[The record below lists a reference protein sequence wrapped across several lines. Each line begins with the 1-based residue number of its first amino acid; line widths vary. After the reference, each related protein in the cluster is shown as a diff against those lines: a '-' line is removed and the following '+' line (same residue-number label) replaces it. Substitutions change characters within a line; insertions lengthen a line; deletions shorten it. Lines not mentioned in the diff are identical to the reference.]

1 MHQLYPY
8 QTIGKKALLANDR
21 FILGDEMGLGKTV
34 QVLMALTPE
43 HLPAVVVCPAS
54 VRMVWADEVTK
65 WRPELT
71 TDVIETG
78 KHKTKWGSDIT
89 ITSYDLFGKVKMNP
103 PRTVICD
110 EAHYLQNR
118 QARRTRVVAKASADR
133 RTWFLTGTPMWSKPK
148 SLYVL
153 VKLCGAWKGGYQEYA
168 EQFCDAGWKYNP
180 YTGASQWDDS
190 GASNLGQLNRLLAP
204 IMLRRMKADVLKDL
218 PQKTRQIIKVAGG
231 ISDQEKKVDS
241 FDPKS
246 VCDGWIPPGPIATAI
261 RETAVLKV
269 PAMLEHI
276 KLVLA
281 SEHKVVIFAWNID
294 VMDMLAGA
302 LRSFGVVRIDG
313 GVKLKDR
320 WAAVKRFQQHDDT
333 RVFIGQTIA
342 AGTGLTLT
350 AASTVIFAQPDW
362 TPANLM
368 QAEDRVHRISQ
379 DRKVLVQ
386 YLVTKGSIEEAML
399 SNVLSKMRIAE
410 QVLKTKETG
419 FDEYQE
425 E

>member
-1 MHQLYPY
+1 
-8 QTIGKKALLANDR
+8 
-21 FILGDEMGLGKTV
+21 
-34 QVLMALTPE
+34 
-43 HLPAVVVCPAS
+43 
-54 VRMVWADEVTK
+54 
-65 WRPELT
+65 
-71 TDVIETG
+71 
-78 KHKTKWGSDIT
+78 
-89 ITSYDLFGKVKMNP
+89 
-103 PRTVICD
+103 
-110 EAHYLQNR
+110 
-118 QARRTRVVAKASADR
+118 
-133 RTWFLTGTPMWSKPK
+133 
-148 SLYVL
+148 
-153 VKLCGAWKGGYQEYA
+153 
-168 EQFCDAGWKYNP
+168 
-180 YTGASQWDDS
+180 
-190 GASNLGQLNRLLAP
+190 
-204 IMLRRMKADVLKDL
+204 
-218 PQKTRQIIKVAGG
+218 
-231 ISDQEKKVDS
+231 
-241 FDPKS
+241 
-246 VCDGWIPPGPIATAI
+246 
-261 RETAVLKV
+261 
-269 PAMLEHI
+269 MLEHI